1 MAIAIATTISAI
13 LQALSFAR
21 TPLIIG
27 APKASFGDAASLGI
41 IQQFLMQTVGLLA
54 TLSPAVQESQLGLS
68 FSMTWMWICSAVS
81 FLAGLLSVVFYPCL
95 PPGWPP
101 MLQFISA
108 AMQGFVVMQLVLAVN
123 RAELKSLK
131 DRAFRI

>member
-1 MAIAIATTISAI
+1 MAIATATTISAV
-13 LQALSFAR
+13 LQALSFAK
-21 TPLIIG
+21 TPPITG
-27 APKASFGDAASLGI
+27 TAKASFGDAASLGI

-81 FLAGLLSVVFYPCL
+81 FVAGFFSVALYTYL

-123 RAELKSLK
+123 RAELK
-131 DRAFRI
+131 DRAFMV